1 MTNNVY
7 PSDVKEWPN
16 VEVYNSDFRPSL
28 LNMAN
33 AITKLDLWNWMKEY
47 SPEKGC
53 GFMYSDNPNIY
64 KIGGLVDSDGH
75 SGATFGYSMRC
86 MEMIAKE
93 GFDKFKESCKKP
105 S

>member
-1 MTNNVY
+1 MY
-7 PSDVKEWPN
+7 PSDVNNWPK
-16 VEVYNSDFRPSL
+16 VEVYYSDFRPSL

-33 AITKLDLWNWMKEY
+33 AITELNLWNWMKEY
-47 SPEKGC
+47 NPEKGC
-53 GFMYSDNPNIY
+53 GFMYSNHPNIY
-64 KIGGLVDSDGH
+64 KIGGKVDSDGH

-93 GFDKFKESCKKP
+93 GFDKFKDSCKEP